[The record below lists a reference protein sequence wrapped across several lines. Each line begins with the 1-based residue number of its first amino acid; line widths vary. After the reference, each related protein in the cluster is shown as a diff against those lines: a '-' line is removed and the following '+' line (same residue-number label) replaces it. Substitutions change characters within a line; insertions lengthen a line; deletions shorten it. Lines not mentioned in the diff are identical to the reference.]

1 MKTPEHRV
9 AAALV
14 RAAKEEHVY
23 LRKCH
28 WEGRM
33 GAPDY
38 IALSQG
44 RAFFIETKAP
54 GERPR
59 PSQRAEFERIR
70 TEGHCPVI
78 TVDSVEIARTIIMS
92 ISAAQPLIYLFPQA
106 DESFMKSIKLSNN
119 TENKD

>member
-1 MKTPEHRV
+1 MQTPEHRV

-38 IALSQG
+38 IALKHG

-59 PSQRAEFERIR
+59 PSQRVEFGRIR
-70 TEGHCPVI
+70 TEGGCPVI
-78 TVDSVEIARTIIMS
+78 VVDSVDTAKAAIMS
-92 ISAAQPLIYLFPQA
+92 ISIAQPPVYLFQQSDDLDGLA
-106 DESFMKSIKLSNN
+106 RRERNA
-119 TENKD
+119 

>member
-1 MKTPEHRV
+1 MQTPEHRV

-38 IALSQG
+38 IALKHG

-59 PSQRAEFERIR
+59 PSQRAEFDRIR

-78 TVDSVEIARTIIMS
+78 VVDSAELARAVILS
-92 ISAAQPLIYLFPQA
+92 ISVAQLSVYPFPQA
-106 DESFMKSIKLSNN
+106 DDLDGLARREHNA
-119 TENKD
+119 

>member
-1 MKTPEHRV
+1 MQTPEHRV

-14 RAAKEEHVY
+14 KAAKENHVY

-38 IALSQG
+38 IALNHG

-59 PSQRAEFERIR
+59 PSQRAEFDRIR
-70 TEGHCPVI
+70 TEGCCPVI
-78 TVDSVEIARTIIMS
+78 VVDSVDIAKAVILS
-92 ISAAQPLIYLFPQA
+92 ISVAQPPAYTAPIT
-106 DESFMKSIKLSNN
+106 DDLSGLARREHNA
-119 TENKD
+119 

>member
-1 MKTPEHRV
+1 MQTPEHRV

-14 RAAKEEHVY
+14 KAAKEEHVY

-38 IALSQG
+38 IALKHG

-54 GERPR
+54 DERPR
-59 PSQRAEFERIR
+59 PSQRAEFDRIR
-70 TEGHCPVI
+70 TEGCCPVI
-78 TVDSVEIARTIIMS
+78 VVDSVDVAKAVMLS
-92 ISAAQPLIYLFPQA
+92 ISVAQPPNYLFPQA
-106 DESFMKSIKLSNN
+106 DDLDGLARREHNA
-119 TENKD
+119 

>member
-1 MKTPEHRV
+1 MRTPEGRV
-9 AAALV
+9 ADALV
-14 RAAKEEHVY
+14 RAAKEHHVY

-38 IALSQG
+38 IALKHG

-59 PSQRAEFERIR
+59 PSQLAEFGRIR
-70 TEGHCPVI
+70 TDGCCPVI
-78 TVDSVEIARTIIMS
+78 VVDSVELARAVILS
-92 ISAAQPLIYLFPQA
+92 ISVTPPPVCLFPRA
-106 DESFMKSIKLSNN
+106 DDLDGLARKEQNV
-119 TENKD
+119 

>member
-1 MKTPEHRV
+1 MQTPEHRI

-14 RAAKEEHVY
+14 SAAKKEHVY

-38 IALSQG
+38 IALSNG

-54 GERPR
+54 GERSR
-59 PSQRAEFERIR
+59 PSQRAEFDRIR
-70 TEGHCPVI
+70 TEGCCPVI
-78 TVDSVEIARTIIMS
+78 VVDSVDTARAVIVS
-92 ISAAQPLIYLFPQA
+92 ISVAQPPVYLFPQA
-106 DESFMKSIKLSNN
+106 DDLDGLARRERNA
-119 TENKD
+119 